1 VIGLP
6 AFEWSLILS
15 FQILA
20 ALVLKIPGAWIADKF
35 GKKKVLA
42 ISALACAPLTVVFT
56 FAHSFIAILTVLL
69 LLVVAGIYYDPVYQ
83 ALQADLTPRA
93 VRGRII
99 MLCSIGSAVAS
110 AIGGFVG
117 GLLYYAVNPATPF
130 YVFTIIELMTTVL
143 LIAAV
148 KEPIKK
154 EI

>member
-1 VIGLP
+1 
-6 AFEWSLILS
+6 
-15 FQILA
+15 
-20 ALVLKIPGAWIADKF
+20 
-35 GKKKVLA
+35 
-42 ISALACAPLTVVFT
+42 
-56 FAHSFIAILTVLL
+56 
-69 LLVVAGIYYDPVYQ
+69 
-83 ALQADLTPRA
+83 
-93 VRGRII
+93 